1 MAGEICRIVAV
12 ANLTNIT
19 GTDHRG
25 LPSEGDAGA
34 KIAPASVLMA
44 VKKIIGNAVSSALG

>member
-12 ANLTNIT
+12 ANLTNIKA

-34 KIAPASVLMA
+34 KNRAS
-44 VKKIIGNAVSSALG
+44 IGFNGS